1 MGIGTLW
8 PNQLC
13 VGANYMATDLM
24 QAFNTMLEDVLTN
37 VSYLFPFFFPSF
49 WMHCFWKVASVQ
61 SNILFDID
69 FGYNWV
75 FSHPYLGH
83 IAIQKHLIL

>member
-37 VSYLFPFFFPSF
+37 VSYLFPFFFPQF
-49 WMHCFWKVASVQ
+49 LDA
-61 SNILFDID
+61 LFLESSLCT
-69 FGYNWV
+69 V
-75 FSHPYLGH
+75 KH
-83 IAIQKHLIL
+83 IV

>member
-37 VSYLFPFFFPSF
+37 VSYLFPFFPP
-49 WMHCFWKVASVQ
+49 V
-61 SNILFDID
+61 
-69 FGYNWV
+69 FGCIV
-75 FSHPYLGH
+75 FG
-83 IAIQKHLIL
+83 K